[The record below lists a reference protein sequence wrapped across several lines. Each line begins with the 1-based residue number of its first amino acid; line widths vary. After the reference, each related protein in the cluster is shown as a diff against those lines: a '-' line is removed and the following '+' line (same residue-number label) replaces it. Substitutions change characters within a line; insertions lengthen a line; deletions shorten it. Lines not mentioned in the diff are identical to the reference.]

1 MITVQKNYVQPRRVM
16 LAVPDRKPT
25 LSVGQHV
32 RIGTPLDA
40 HGEHYATVSG
50 EILQILNHADETG
63 RVLPH
68 VLINNDTKNTV
79 EPSVLDMHETTRIER
94 YFNPVRP
101 LEQVNYERLDTL
113 VVDLVFFDEP
123 FITVDKALLD
133 THHESIMEAL
143 RALHKHYGF
152 SRCVLLVKD
161 DDSSMWEATEGM
173 PIETVRVKPTKR
185 VDFRHTIINE
195 VFDNALKERA
205 PYNYL
210 SLESMLKLREI
221 VVHKRPSV
229 ISRVV
234 VQGEAIKTPSVLF
247 VRTGTLF
254 GDILRVVGGYD
265 TNSAI
270 TIHKNMRLQNRVLR
284 NENFGIGHDFAGI
297 YIQEHR
303 EREVYECIACGRCN
317 LRCPVGILP
326 SKIMHAVKHG
336 IALDRMRTDL
346 CIECGLCSF
355 YCPSKINV
363 MEYVKAGRAL
373 LGGKDDVT

>member
-1 MITVQKNYVQPRRVM
+1 M

-25 LSVGQHV
+25 LAVGQHV

-50 EILQILNHADETG
+50 TILQMLNHADETG

-68 VLINNDTKNTV
+68 VLIDNDTKNTV
-79 EPSVLDMHETTRIER
+79 EPSVSDMHITTRIER
-94 YFNPVRP
+94 YFKPVRP
-101 LEQVNYERLDTL
+101 LEQINYARLDTL
-113 VVDLVFFDEP
+113 IVDLVFFDEP

-133 THHESIMEAL
+133 THHESILEAL
-143 RALHKHYGF
+143 RALHKHYGLE
-152 SRCVLLVKD
+152 RCVLLIKED
-161 DDSSMWEATEGM
+161 EAALWESHGTL
-173 PIETVRVKPTKR
+173 PVETVRVKPEKG
-185 VDFRHTIINE
+185 VNFRHRIINE
-195 VFDNALKERA
+195 IFNGALKTRA

-229 ISRVV
+229 INRVV
-234 VQGEAIKTPSVLF
+234 VQGEAIKNPSVLF

-254 GDILRVVGGYD
+254 GDILRIVGGYD
-265 TNSAI
+265 TQKAI

-284 NENFGIGHDFAGI
+284 NESFGIGHDFAGI

-317 LRCPVGILP
+317 LKCPVGILP

-363 MEYVKAGRAL
+363 MEYVKEGRAL
-373 LGGKDDVT
+373 LGGKGRVT